1 MDELDYSPERCK
13 DSGVAIRGDVYLLGV
28 LSDAKNHLAGRGL
41 MCHAEIAEIL
51 AAATGKERDRR
62 GIMTYTQPQLDAL
75 NTRIWKMWT
84 LRGPRYNFGYWVGL
98 EDKQGLDSD

>member
-13 DSGVAIRGDVYLLGV
+13 NSGVAIRGDVYLLGV

-51 AAATGKERDRR
+51 AAATGKE
-62 GIMTYTQPQLDAL
+62 I
-75 NTRIWKMWT
+75 
-84 LRGPRYNFGYWVGL
+84 
-98 EDKQGLDSD
+98 EEE